1 MIISI
6 SNLTKLSFS
15 ILLILIS
22 YHYFSN
28 GTRILSSII
37 NAKTEYKIHLSKKS
51 SLNISN
57 KNLEKK
63 NIVDEKIFKKEI
75 SDSKS
80 IVEKPIIIKE
90 ISDSK
95 SIVEKPIIIEEQNI
109 IKEQNIDIYK
119 QINNIKV
126 KKNENYSVVLKNQK
140 LNRKEI
146 TEIINVTSKY
156 LNLKKLSIGQKIYFY
171 YLENE
176 NKDIILQK
184 IIIPISFKEEIIIE
198 KINNKFVSKKINLPI
213 TTNNN
218 SQKIII
224 KESIFVDG
232 GKRNIPTTIL
242 MDFIRLYSF
251 DVDFQRDI
259 QVNDEFS
266 LMYEV
271 FYNEQGREVAY
282 GDILYSNLVL
292 RGTNYEYFLFNDKD
306 GLSYFNNEG
315 KNVRKSLL
323 KTPLDG
329 ARISSSFG
337 LRKHPILGYKKQHR
351 GVDFAAPKGT
361 PIYAAGNG
369 VIEYIGNNGAYG
381 KYVRIRHNNSYKTSY
396 SHLRNYNKK
405 LSKGSRVIQ
414 GNVIGYVGSTGR
426 STGSHLHYEVILNG
440 KKINP
445 MKMKL
450 PPNKT
455 LKDQE
460 LEDFL
465 DKSKKLYL
473 KFLNTLD
480 GDFE

>member
-6 SNLTKLSFS
+6 RNLTKLSFS
-15 ILLILIS
+15 ILLIIIAYYYL
-22 YHYFSN
+22 SN
-28 GTRILSSII
+28 GARILSSII
-37 NAKTEYKIHLSKKS
+37 NAKTEYKTYLSKKS
-51 SLNISN
+51 NFNISD
-57 KNLEKK
+57 KDLEKK
-63 NIVDEKIFKKEI
+63 KIDEEKIAKKEI
-75 SDSKS
+75 IDN
-80 IVEKPIIIKE
+80 KP
-90 ISDSK
+90 
-95 SIVEKPIIIEEQNI
+95 IVEKPIIIEEEKI
-109 IKEQNIDIYK
+109 TEEKFIEIYK
-119 QINNIKV
+119 QINNVKV
-126 KKNENYSVVLKNQK
+126 KKNENYSII
-140 LNRKEI
+140 LNKQRLSQEEI

-156 LNLKKLSIGQKIYFY
+156 LNLKKLNIGQKIDFY

-176 NKDIILQK
+176 NGNLFLQK

-198 KINNKFVSKKINLPI
+198 KLNNKFFSKKINLPI
-213 TTNNN
+213 ITRNN
-218 SQKIII
+218 SQNIII

-232 GKRNIPTTIL
+232 GKKNVPTTIL
-242 MDFIRLYSF
+242 LDFIRLYSF

-259 QVNDEFS
+259 QANDEFS

-271 FYNEQGREVAY
+271 FYNEQRREIAY
-282 GDILYSNLVL
+282 GDILYSNLAL

-306 GLSYFNNEG
+306 GLSYFDNEG

-381 KYVRIRHNNSYKTSY
+381 KYIRIRHNNSYKTAY
-396 SHLRNYNKK
+396 AHLRNFNKK

-426 STGSHLHYEVILNG
+426 STGPHLDFR
-440 KKINP
+440 INWFQTRLDP
-445 MKMKL
+445 MSVL
-450 PPNKT
+450 PS
-455 LKDQE
+455 L
-460 LEDFL
+460 
-465 DKSKKLYL
+465 
-473 KFLNTLD
+473 
-480 GDFE
+480 